1 MKRVSFKVA
10 KALKKAGYSQGN
22 TAPCYVIENCTKQYN
37 TEIITKEIRLRIKR
51 YKEGDYIEKLGF
63 DDERCEPPVCYA
75 PTYIEAWLW
84 LWREKKIYITF
95 CEHGGGAI
103 CSMSN
108 GKSIFNFS
116 NEDPEELIIE
126 AIRYLIDND
135 LLK

>member
-10 KALKKAGYSQGN
+10 KALKEVGYPQRFIDCAYYEDN
-22 TAPCYVIENCTKQYN
+22 KLHHIEDPYKNCRT
-37 TEIITKEIRLRIKR
+37 IIA
-51 YKEGDYIEKLGF
+51 
-63 DDERCEPPVCYA
+63 YA

-116 NEDPEELIIE
+116 NEDPEESIIE